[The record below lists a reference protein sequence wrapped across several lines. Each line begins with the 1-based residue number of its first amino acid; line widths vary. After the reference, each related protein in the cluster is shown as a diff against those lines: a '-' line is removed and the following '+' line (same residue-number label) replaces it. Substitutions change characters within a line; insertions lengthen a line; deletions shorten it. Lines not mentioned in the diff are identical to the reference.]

1 MKKVYLIELGGEK
14 EMYEMDALELPYTID
29 SAIDWIQSNMED
41 DSRYFNINIKC
52 TMYSDY
58 DKNDNSLKHQ
68 YCDVLVYIDAESIV
82 TEEMFESQIYSV
94 DTIIE
99 SNLSVV
105 SKIIAKGEMTEVS
118 D

>member
-14 EMYEMDALELPYTID
+14 EMYEMDALELETID
-29 SAIDWIQSNMED
+29 SALVWIKGAMESDAEYYNID
-41 DSRYFNINIKC
+41 IKC
-52 TMYSDY
+52 SIYIQKYEQY
-58 DKNDNSLKHQ
+58 DTIRDFDAKA
-68 YCDVLVYIDAESIV
+68 LVYIDAESIV
-82 TEEMFESQIYSV
+82 TEEMFESQVYSV

-105 SKIIAKGEMTEVS
+105 SKIVAKGELKEVS